1 MPKGLLPAAVTVVV
15 AVAVLA
21 AMGMHASANPI
32 NTGPFGGT
40 GGTIGTECFPISHPG
55 AVVTDGFNEVQ
66 NGGAAVAVIDRITL
80 VDPHG
85 LRLLTAWAV
94 PARQLLYGVEGG
106 YPPASRIAG
115 LRWAD
120 RQRATSARVPHT
132 GADAATNLL
141 LVISTS
147 GLRATDRGINVYYHV
162 GHQSYHLRTE
172 VGLTTVVA
180 SKCTA

>member
-15 AVAVLA
+15 AVAVRR
-21 AMGMHASANPI
+21 GGRVSARQPN
-32 NTGPFGGT
+32 
-40 GGTIGTECFPISHPG
+40 S
-55 AVVTDGFNEVQ
+55 
-66 NGGAAVAVIDRITL
+66 GAAVGG
-80 VDPHG
+80 PH
-85 LRLLTAWAV
+85 
-94 PARQLLYGVEGG
+94 
-106 YPPASRIAG
+106 
-115 LRWAD
+115 
-120 RQRATSARVPHT
+120 RATSARVPHT

-162 GHQSYHLRTE
+162 GHQRYHLRTE